1 MDYIKRQKDARWK
14 NNSLLFKMKVT
25 LSYHIPFIVR
35 NTLRVTHFIQTTNL
49 DLSLPLIYIQSNSL

>member
-25 LSYHIPFIVR
+25 LSYHIHSIVKINR
-35 NTLRVTHFIQTTNL
+35 IQTINL
-49 DLSLPLIYIQSNSL
+49 DLSLPIIYIQTNSL

>member
-35 NTLRVTHFIQTTNL
+35 NTLRETTNL

>member
-35 NTLRVTHFIQTTNL
+35 NTLRVIQTTNL